1 MANKDISATVIANIL
16 NLISTASAFATAT
29 MKETKSYKEG
39 ISRRSEFLLVMTSS
53 PNPGGANKDLQTW
66 FNTYIK
72 PGATS
77 AGTATVSSK
86 FTTTAQWRTDFFNTR
101 TQLLANAS
109 PEAIA
114 ALDGWFA
121 KYTSYKVEFK
131 RPPPRQ
137 K

>member
-16 NLISTASAFATAT
+16 NLINTANSFASATV
-29 MKETKSYKEG
+29 KESKSYKEG
-39 ISRRSEFLLVMTSS
+39 ISRASEFKLAITR
-53 PNPGGANKDLQTW
+53 NPEPSHASKTLQTW

-77 AGTATVSSK
+77 AGTATVSST

-114 ALDGWFA
+114 ALDSWFA

-131 RPPPRQ
+131 RPPPSRR
-137 K
+137 

>member
-29 MKETKSYKEG
+29 VKETKSYKEG
-39 ISRRSEFLLVMTSS
+39 ISRLGKGNERLRPTRIFPE
-53 PNPGGANKDLQTW
+53 PDRAQKELQTW
-66 FNTYIK
+66 FNKYIK

-114 ALDGWFA
+114 ALDSWFA

-131 RPPPRQ
+131 